1 MRAPERSHVSGMSRC
16 RIDLGLAWRA
26 PAPLQT
32 KSFEGRGQ
40 LSTGAPPVWIRD
52 PMPGRGTLFR
62 PSVYTPAFLATVI
75 DVHLSESIY
84 ICTVTLLL
92 VVKIVKPGLGTHG
105 TH

>member
-1 MRAPERSHVSGMSRC
+1 MSRC

-40 LSTGAPPVWIRD
+40 LSTGAP
-52 PMPGRGTLFR
+52 PGRGTLFR